1 MVAGSNGTAD
11 LLRVNSRRIIAI
23 LVALSLVLGVGVLVR
38 YLTAPAD
45 TPVYVENLDVTT
57 KPVEA
62 PRPSNP
68 DQFAD
73 ATVGGTYAGVVVDD
87 HDRPVADADVLVV
100 AVDSDAKV
108 VMETVDADN
117 VGDRIELPVFGD
129 YRTAARG
136 KTDAQGRFQLA
147 AGDARVVAL
156 VAWNREFA
164 PGMIAHTKDVPL
176 RPGSTHVVRV
186 ARAGWLKGRIV
197 DQATGQAVGRAD
209 VIVYLQH
216 RANQGD
222 RPGPEPVTTTN
233 AFAVFQRYVGHV
245 LGPMVWGLEPPPGD
259 TGFHLRASN
268 DGWFTFGPL
277 MKEVQVEVVITHPDY
292 MWTDNDPDKRF
303 EADQGGALGRKD
315 VARKVRTVVMPGET
329 KEVTYYLVKGK
340 EIAGTVVDP
349 EGKPIKDVEI
359 ALEHVAQYS
368 QHWRYRTHA
377 RMGRTDEK
385 GRFRI
390 AGLSFDP
397 YVLRFSHPTF
407 DVEYFPG
414 VKAGSDEVYKV
425 QSAGGWI
432 DLTVKGGPEEQ
443 GVKKPWAGRVIVEP
457 LAPTGTRKQEGT
469 IVRDGKAVVERVR
482 PGLYDLTVVS
492 GTQISNPVRVEVKSG
507 AATEAEVTMA
517 VGGGLRMPVRDAA
530 GKPVDPAEVHLFV
543 ETVDTDPDGKSRT
556 VTRRI
561 AVIVAREGFATTDG
575 LIAGRYTAEVTALG
589 FVPTEI
595 PAFDVAAGRP
605 TTLPAAVLRR
615 QAYLRL
621 TGIVGEDGRGVTA
634 DTVLYVGENGAEPTR
649 RRTQDA
655 GLLPVKPGS
664 VILKAETAD
673 GRRSEQT
680 LDVPDGAT
688 VPVEIRVTK

>member
-11 LLRVNSRRIIAI
+11 LLRVNSRRI
-23 LVALSLVLGVGVLVR
+23 VALTVAVSLVLAVGVLVR
-38 YLTAPAD
+38 YLLSPGSAA
-45 TPVYVENLDVTT
+45 VYVENLDVPT
-57 KPVEA
+57 KAAEP
-62 PRPSNP
+62 PRPANP
-68 DQFAD
+68 DQFAG
-73 ATVGGTYAGVVVDD
+73 ATVGGTYAGVVVDEQ
-87 HDRPVADADVLVV
+87 DRPVADADVLVV
-100 AVDSDAKV
+100 AVDGDAKV

-117 VGDRIELPVFGD
+117 VGDRIELPVIGD

-136 KTDAQGRFQLA
+136 RTDAQGRFNLA

-156 VAWNREFA
+156 VAWRREYA
-164 PGMIAHTKDVPL
+164 PAMLAHTKTAPL
-176 RPGSTHVVRV
+176 RPGTGHVVRV
-186 ARAGWLKGRIV
+186 ALAGWLKGHIV
-197 DQATGQAVGRAD
+197 DQATGLAVDGAD

-222 RPGPEPVTTTN
+222 LAGPEPLTATN
-233 AFAVFQRYVGHV
+233 AFSVFQRYVGHV
-245 LGPMVWGLEPPPGD
+245 LGPLVWGLEPPPGD
-259 TGFHLRASN
+259 TGFHLKASK

-277 MKEVQVEVVITHPDY
+277 MKEVQIEVVITHPDY

-303 EADQGGALGRKD
+303 DADQGGALGRKD
-315 VARKVRTVVMPGET
+315 VARKVRAVVMPGET

-340 EIAGTVVDP
+340 EIAGTIVDP
-349 EGKPIKDVEI
+349 KGNPIKDVEI

-377 RMGRTDEK
+377 RMGRTDDE

-414 VKAGSDEVYKV
+414 VKAGSDEIYKV
-425 QSAGGWI
+425 QSAGGWV
-432 DLTVKGGPEEQ
+432 DLTVLGGPEEHGQ
-443 GVKKPWAGRVIVEP
+443 KKPWAGRVIVEP
-457 LAPTGTRKQEGT
+457 REPTGTRKQEGA
-469 IVRDGKAVVERVR
+469 IVQDGKVVVERLR
-482 PGLYDLTVVS
+482 PGAYDITVVS
-492 GTQISNPVRVEVKSG
+492 GTQISNPARVLVKSG
-507 AATEAEVTMA
+507 ESTTAEVTMQ
-517 VGGGLRMPVRDAA
+517 VGGGIRLAVRDGT
-530 GKPVDPAEVHLFV
+530 GKAIDPAEVHLFV
-543 ETVDTDPDGKSRT
+543 ETVDTDAKGDKKT

-561 AVIVAREGFATTDG
+561 AVIVAREGQATTDG
-575 LIAGRYTAEVTALG
+575 LLAGRYTAEVSALG
-589 FVPTEI
+589 YVPTEL
-595 PAFDVAAGRP
+595 PAFDVAIGRP
-605 TTLPAAVLRR
+605 TSLPPVVLRR
-615 QAYLRL
+615 QAYLKL
-621 TGIVGEDGRGVTA
+621 TGIVGEDGRGVTV
-634 DTVLYVGENGAEPTR
+634 DTVLYVGEDGAEPTR

-655 GLLPVKPGS
+655 GLLPVRPGS